1 MEDNDLIKG
10 TLHGDDRCFAALVDR
25 YKNMVM
31 AVVSRVVKNREDAE
45 DLTQAVFV
53 KAYLALGKF
62 KGESRFST
70 WLFRI
75 AYNEA
80 SSRYRQGKPDTV
92 AVEDWMNFEQ
102 SVDTG
107 CVGQLENL
115 SARQRSQYVQQAMD
129 RLDPRDA
136 MLLTLFYLN
145 EHSVAEI
152 SDICSMSLS
161 NVKTCLS
168 RARVRMGRIL
178 TGMLGPDAASILIGE

>member
-45 DLTQAVFV
+45 DLTQDVFV

-107 CVGQLENL
+107 CVGKLENL

-136 MLLTLFYLN
+136 MLLTLFLSQRTFRSGNFRYLFD
-145 EHSVAEI
+145 EPLQCQDLPFPGSGAWGGYSPACWVP
-152 SDICSMSLS
+152 MRPLF
-161 NVKTCLS
+161 
-168 RARVRMGRIL
+168 
-178 TGMLGPDAASILIGE
+178 

>member
-1 MEDNDLIKG
+1 
-10 TLHGDDRCFAALVDR
+10 
-25 YKNMVM
+25 
-31 AVVSRVVKNREDAE
+31 
-45 DLTQAVFV
+45 
-53 KAYLALGKF
+53 
-62 KGESRFST
+62 
-70 WLFRI
+70 
-75 AYNEA
+75 
-80 SSRYRQGKPDTV
+80 
-92 AVEDWMNFEQ
+92 MNFEQ
-102 SVDTG
+102 SVDAA
-107 CVGQLENL
+107 CVGQMEHL

-168 RARVRMGRIL
+168 RARVRMGKIL